1 MAQEKKVAPDW
12 ERIEADYRAGVLS
25 LREIAGLHSI
35 TEGAIRKRAKRD
47 EWSRDL
53 AGKVQAKAAELVRK
67 ELVRSS
73 VRNES
78 AYSEKEIVAAN
89 SEIVAGVQITQR
101 KDIGRARTLAM
112 SLLEELE
119 SETANIDL
127 FRELGEIL
135 RSDDDK
141 GQDRRNDLYNKV
153 ISSAG
158 RIDSMKKLA
167 ETLKTLVGL
176 EREAYGLVEA
186 QKVELTGKNGGPIE
200 TRRAQEMTDDELAA
214 FLTAGGA
221 GTMDPPQS

>member
-1 MAQEKKVAPDW
+1 MAQEKKAAPDW

-47 EWSRDL
+47 EWARDL

-73 VRNES
+73 VRTEG
-78 AYSEKEIVAAN
+78 AYSEKDIVAVN
-89 SEIVAGVQITQR
+89 SEFLAGVQITQR
-101 KDIGRARTLAM
+101 KDIGRARALAM
-112 SLLEELE
+112 SMLAELE
-119 SETANIDL
+119 VETVDIDL

-135 RSDDDK
+135 RSEDDRGSDK
-141 GQDRRNDLYNKV
+141 RNDLYNKV

-167 ETLKTLVGL
+167 ETMKTLVGL
-176 EREAYGLVEA
+176 EREAYGLIEA
-186 QKVELTGKNGGPIE
+186 QKIE
-200 TRRAQEMTDDELAA
+200 MTTKVDNQRKPQDMTDDELVAIIA
-214 FLTAGGA
+214 GGGA
-221 GTMDPPQS
+221 GAVNTA